1 MPREQINY
9 PGAEMEMD
17 PGTPGSSKVIKVAD
31 PALHVS
37 WHQAPAGHVQVA
49 FEADPS
55 YLKIALESPNEDN
68 GRTSMYSPVLER
80 VEINKLIRALRRARD
95 QAYGRDE

>member
-9 PGAEMEMD
+9 PGAQVQTDLATGKLETIAAAE
-17 PGTPGSSKVIKVAD
+17 
-31 PALHVS
+31 PALHVN
-37 WHQAPAGHVQVA
+37 WHPAPAGHVQVA

-55 YLKIALESPNEDN
+55 YLKIALESPNEEN

-80 VEINKLIRALRRARD
+80 AEINKLIRVLRRARD
-95 QAYGRDE
+95 AAYGRDE